1 MIPWN
6 EETKLILLIIV
17 AAILLIAVFAFII
30 ELVRGRNAHA
40 GNVNIYVRQISEK
53 DVPKEEPKEEVKQVQ
68 ERVLLGLS
76 VNTDNIKK
84 EYTAGDEFCA
94 DGLVVTAHYNL
105 DPVTEE
111 VKNFEIEPVNMN
123 QVGMP
128 IVTVKYADKSVGF
141 QITINP
147 VVVEEQPEVIHVKKD
162 PVVVTEESYE
172 SGKLRYDRSF
182 TARYIQ
188 SDDEIKL
195 WYTEIKNNLLSYKKV
210 KARMSW
216 KRESFRYGREQ
227 FAKLSYRG
235 NTLCLFLPLNAAD
248 FEDTKYKVED
258 VSDNNNYAE
267 TPCMYR
273 IKNARRA
280 KYALELIA
288 IASEKYDIPLVAHE
302 AEDFYVPYEGLVEL
316 INKGLIKRN
325 IKSKED
331 EAFFNGNNVEEVEEQ
346 PSEKEVAPGLIVKTE
361 TKKGKSKNLVTTK

>member
-17 AAILLIAVFAFII
+17 AAILLIAVFAFVI
-30 ELVRGRNAHA
+30 ELFRGRNS
-40 GNVNIYVRQISEK
+40 GNVNIYLGKVSEK
-53 DVPKEEPKEEVKQVQ
+53 EESKPEPAPAPAP

-76 VNTDNIKK
+76 VNTDNVKK
-84 EYTAGDEFCA
+84 EYTAGEEFCA

-105 DPVTEE
+105 EPVAVE
-111 VKNFEIEPVNMN
+111 VKDFELEPIDMS

-128 IVTVKYADKSVGF
+128 VVTVKYADKNVGF

-162 PVVVTEESYE
+162 PVVVTEESFE
-172 SGKLRYDRSF
+172 GGKLRYNRSF

-188 SDDEIKL
+188 SDDEVKL
-195 WYTEIKNNLLSYKKV
+195 WYTELKNNLLSYKKV

-216 KRESFRYGREQ
+216 KRESFNYGREQ

-248 FEDTKYKVED
+248 FADTKYKVED

-267 TPCMYR
+267 VPCMYR

-280 KYALELIA
+280 KYAMELIA

-361 TKKGKSKNLVTTK
+361 TKNDKKDKSKDLVTTK

>member
-1 MIPWN
+1 MIPWDK
-6 EETKLILLIIV
+6 ETKAILLIIV
-17 AAILLIAVFAFII
+17 AAILLIAVLAFII
-30 ELVRGRNAHA
+30 ELFRGRNS
-40 GNVNIYVRQISEK
+40 GNINIYLGKASEK
-53 DVPKEEPKEEVKQVQ
+53 EEEHKQQEPKRELV
-68 ERVLLGLS
+68 GLS
-76 VNTDNIKK
+76 VNTENVRK
-84 EYTAGDEFCA
+84 EYTAGEEFCA

-105 DPVTEE
+105 EPLTEE
-111 VKNFEIEPVNMN
+111 VKEFEIESVDMT

-128 IVTVKYADKSVGF
+128 VVVVKYADNSVGF

-147 VVVEEQPEVIHVKKD
+147 IVVEEQPEVIHIKSE
-162 PVVVTEESYE
+162 PVVVEEESYE
-172 SGKLRYDRSF
+172 GGKLRYNRSF

-188 SDDEIKL
+188 SDDEVKH

-216 KRESFRYGREQ
+216 KRESFNYGREQ

-248 FEDTKYKVED
+248 FADTKYKVED

-280 KYALELIA
+280 KYAIELIA
-288 IASEKYDIPLVAHE
+288 LASDKLDIPLTLHE
-302 AEDFYVPYEGLVEL
+302 TEDFYVPYEGLLEL

-331 EAFFNGNNVEEVEEQ
+331 EAFFNGNNSEEVEEQ
-346 PSEKEVAPGLIVKTE
+346 PSEKEVAPGIIVKAK
-361 TKKGKSKNLVTTK
+361 TKNDKKEKSEELVTTK

>member
-30 ELVRGRNAHA
+30 ELFRGRNS
-40 GNVNIYVRQISEK
+40 GNVNIYLGKVSEK
-53 DVPKEEPKEEVKQVQ
+53 EEQKPVQKVQ

-76 VNTDNIKK
+76 VNTDNVKK
-84 EYTAGDEFCA
+84 EYTAGEEFCA
-94 DGLVVTAHYNL
+94 EGLVVTAHYNL
-105 DPVTEE
+105 EPLTEE
-111 VKNFEIEPVNMN
+111 VTDYAIEPVDMA

-128 IVTVKYADKSVGF
+128 VVVVKHAEKSVGF

-147 VVVEEQPEVIHVKKD
+147 IVVEEQPEVIHIKQE
-162 PVVVTEESYE
+162 PVVITEESYE
-172 SGKLRYDRSF
+172 GGKLRYNRSF

-188 SDDEIKL
+188 SDDEVKH
-195 WYTEIKNNLLSYKKV
+195 WYTELKNNLLSYKKV

-216 KRESFRYGREQ
+216 KRESFNYGREQ

-248 FEDTKYKVED
+248 FADTKYKVED

-273 IKNARRA
+273 IKNARRV
-280 KYALELIA
+280 KYAIELIA
-288 IASEKYDIPLVAHE
+288 LASEKYDIPLTIRE

-331 EAFFNGNNVEEVEEQ
+331 EAFFNNNVEKTEEQ
-346 PSEKEVAPGLIVKTE
+346 PSEVEVAPGIIVKSE
-361 TKKGKSKNLVTTK
+361 NKNDKKDNSKKLVTTK